1 MAIVKRQADVQLT
14 QLTTGAPVEYDTFA
28 EVATELSNIVSK
40 LNLITV
46 TNNIDLDNLNNL
58 IEAFNAGTAE
68 DFETALVTE
77 SSESSLTEDFETA
90 LVTEA
95 SELPVGTFS
104 LTNIGDI
111 NDFEMSLIN

>member
-46 TNNIDLDNLNNL
+46 TSNIDLDSLNLDNL
-58 IEAFNAGTAE
+58 TAALSAGTVG

-77 SSESSLTEDFETA
+77 SSE
-90 LVTEA
+90 
-95 SELPVGTFS
+95 LPDGTFS

>member
-40 LNLITV
+40 LDLITV
-46 TNNIDLDNLNNL
+46 TSNIDLDSLNLDN
-58 IEAFNAGTAE
+58 
-68 DFETALVTE
+68 
-77 SSESSLTEDFETA
+77 LTEALSSGTVGDFETA

-95 SELPVGTFS
+95 SELPDGTVS
-104 LTNIGDI
+104 ITNIGDI
-111 NDFEMSLIN
+111 DDFEMSLIN

>member
-40 LNLITV
+40 LDLITV
-46 TNNIDLDNLNNL
+46 TSNIDLDSLNLDNL
-58 IEAFNAGTAE
+58 TAALSAGT
-68 DFETALVTE
+68 VG
-77 SSESSLTEDFETA
+77 DFETA

-95 SELPVGTFS
+95 SELPDGTFS